1 MSAKKTILILSDWFL
16 PGCLA
21 GGPIQSV
28 ASLTKQLETEFN
40 FKIITTDRDF
50 KAKEPYKTITPNCWT
65 MFDDRSVFYISQ
77 NNLTPEFLLNIIQ
90 TTSHD
95 VIYLNSLFSKHFA
108 INPLKW
114 KQQGKIKAPIILA
127 PRGMFGNSA
136 LLVKPLKKKLFF
148 IYTKLFGLFKNIH
161 WQSTSPQE
169 TLDIKKHI
177 GNNVK
182 LTEITNLAHTPEAVT
197 FIEKKSGELK
207 LCFIARILG
216 IKNLDVAIDVLKGIT
231 KFPLIFDIYG
241 PKEDTDYWNLC
252 EAKIKTLPPNI
263 ICAYKGV
270 LHPNEIGKTLSAYHA
285 LLLPTQTENFGH
297 VIVETFLQGRPVI
310 ISDNTPWR
318 GLETKKVGYDI
329 SLIYKEKFTEAIQQ
343 LIKLDNEEFQVMSK
357 NCISYINKELNIEDI
372 KAKYITLF
380 NQP

>member
-28 ASLTKQLETEFN
+28 ATLTKQLETEFN
-40 FKIITTDRDF
+40 FKIITTDTDF
-50 KAKEPYKTITPNCWT
+50 KANEPYKTITPNCWT
-65 MFDDRSVFYISQ
+65 TFDGRSVFYISQ
-77 NNLTPEFLLNIIQ
+77 PNLTPEFLLNLIQ
-90 TTSHD
+90 TTPHD

-114 KQQGKIKAPIILA
+114 KQQAKIKTPIILA

-177 GNNVK
+177 GTNVK
-182 LTEITNLAHTPEAVT
+182 LTEITNLPHTPEDIT
-197 FIEKKSGELK
+197 YIEKKSGELK

-216 IKNLDVAIDVLKGIT
+216 IKNLDVAIDILKDFTKSPIT
-231 KFPLIFDIYG
+231 FDIYG
-241 PKEDTDYWNLC
+241 PKEDAAYWNLC
-252 EAKIKTLPPNI
+252 EAKIKTLPANI
-263 ICAYKGV
+263 SCTYKGV
-270 LHPNEIGKTLSAYHA
+270 LQPNEIGKTLSTYHA

-318 GLETKKVGYDI
+318 DLETKKIGFDI
-329 SLIYKEKFTEAIQQ
+329 SLVHKEKFTEAIQQ
-343 LIKLDNEEFQVMSK
+343 LIQLNNEQFQLVSK
-357 NCISYINKELNIEDI
+357 DCINYINIQLNIEDI
-372 KAKYITLF
+372 KAKYIALF
-380 NQP
+380 NKP

>member
-1 MSAKKTILILSDWFL
+1 LSAKKTILILSDWFL

-28 ASLTKQLETEFN
+28 ATLTKHLEAEFD

-50 KAKEPYKTITPNCWT
+50 KANEPYKTITPDCWT
-65 MFDDRSVFYISQ
+65 NYEGRSVFYISQ
-77 NNLTPEFLLNIIQ
+77 NNLTPEFVLNVIQ
-90 TTSHD
+90 TTAHD

-108 INPLKW
+108 VNPLKW
-114 KQQGKIKAPIILA
+114 KQQGKIKAPIILV

-177 GNNVK
+177 GSSVK
-182 LTEITNLAHTPEAVT
+182 LTEITNLPHTPEAIT
-197 FIEKKSGELK
+197 IIEKKSGELK

-216 IKNLDVAIDVLKGIT
+216 IKNLDVAIDVLKNIT
-231 KFPLIFDIYG
+231 KYPVTFDIYG
-241 PKEDTDYWNLC
+241 PKEDIEYWNLC
-252 EAKIKTLPPNI
+252 ETNIKTLPANI
-263 ICAYKGV
+263 TCTYKGV
-270 LHPNEIGKTLSAYHA
+270 LQPTEIGKTLSAYHA

-318 GLETKKVGYDI
+318 GLEAKQVGFDV
-329 SLIYKEKFTEAIQQ
+329 SLTHKEKFTEVIQQ
-343 LIKLDNEEFQVMSK
+343 LIQLDNEGFQAMSK
-357 NCISYINKELNIEDI
+357 NCISYINTQLNIEDI
-372 KAKYITLF
+372 KAKYIRLF